1 VFLLGWSAVEGRGSI
16 LIADDQT
23 AARDK
28 CARLLRDAGYK
39 VVLAAD
45 GQEAIDRFRSEA
57 LDLLILDVM
66 MPRMTGVEV
75 ARILK
80 ANSNGTFVPIIL
92 VSSKSDVESR
102 VGGLKAGAD
111 DFLAKPYDGAE
122 LLARVEAMLRIKK
135 QHEDLMRT
143 MREMEA
149 SVIVDALT
157 GLYNFRFLQRR
168 LPEEFARAQ
177 RYDDP
182 LAFLVLEVD
191 GARPPDRALRQIGEG
206 LAKIVRTVDM
216 LARTGDAEFAI
227 LLPSTHFAGALPVA
241 RRIQTAMRQLSATVS
256 IGAAFFP
263 SKQVAAAPDL
273 LKQAGIALSRA
284 RQEGAGWM
292 CLLQH
297 QSYLYR
303 PEPE

>member
-1 VFLLGWSAVEGRGSI
+1 MDARATI
-16 LIADDQT
+16 LIADDQ
-23 AARDK
+23 AGARDK
-28 CARLLRDAGYK
+28 AARLLRDAGYR
-39 VVLAAD
+39 VTVAAD
-45 GQEAIDRFRSEA
+45 GQEALERYRSEA
-57 LDLLILDVM
+57 PDLLILDVL
-66 MPRMTGVEV
+66 MPRVSGVEV

-80 ANSNGTFVPIIL
+80 ATQNGTFTPIIL
-92 VSSKSDVESR
+92 VSSKADPEAR

-111 DFLAKPYDGAE
+111 DFVAKPYDGAE

-135 QHEDLMRT
+135 QHEDLSAT
-143 MREMEA
+143 LREMQA

-191 GARPPDRALRQIGEG
+191 GVRPTDRSLRQIADG
-206 LAKIVRTVDM
+206 LSKILRTVDM
-216 LARTGDAEFAI
+216 LARTGEAEFAI
-227 LLPSTHFAGALPVA
+227 LLPSTHFAGTLPVA
-241 RRIQTAMRQLSATVS
+241 RRIQSAMRALSATVS

-263 SKQVAAAPDL
+263 SKQVAAADDL
-273 LKQAGIALSRA
+273 LKQAGLALTRA
-284 RQEGAGWM
+284 RAEGAGWM

>member
-1 VFLLGWSAVEGRGSI
+1 LDTRASI

-28 CARLLRDAGYK
+28 AARLLRDAGYR
-39 VVLAAD
+39 VTVAGD
-45 GQEAIDRFRSEA
+45 GQEALERYRSEA
-57 LDLLILDVM
+57 PDLLILDVL
-66 MPRMTGVEV
+66 MPRVSGLEV

-80 ANSNGTFVPIIL
+80 ATQNGAFTPIIL
-92 VSSKSDVESR
+92 MSTKADVETR

-111 DFLAKPYDGAE
+111 DFVAKPYDGAE
-122 LLARVEAMLRIKK
+122 LLARVEVLLRIKK
-135 QHEDLMRT
+135 QHEDLAAT
-143 MREMEA
+143 LREMQA
-149 SVIVDALT
+149 SVVVDALT

-191 GARPPDRALRQIGEG
+191 GGRPSDRALRQIGEG
-206 LAKIVRTVDM
+206 LGKILRTVDM
-216 LARTGDAEFAI
+216 LARTGEAEFAI
-227 LLPSTHFAGALPVA
+227 LLPSTHFAGTLPVA
-241 RRIQTAMRQLSATVS
+241 RRIQTAMRQLGHTVS
-256 IGAAFFP
+256 MGASFFP
-263 SKQVAAAPDL
+263 SKQVSAADDL
-273 LKQAGIALSRA
+273 LKQAGLAVTRA
-284 RQEGAGWM
+284 RAEGSGWM

>member
-1 VFLLGWSAVEGRGSI
+1 MDPRASI
-16 LIADDQT
+16 LIADDQ
-23 AARDK
+23 AGARDK
-28 CARLLRDAGYK
+28 AARLLRDAGYR
-39 VVLAAD
+39 VTVAAD
-45 GQEAIDRFRSEA
+45 GQEALERYRSEA
-57 LDLLILDVM
+57 PDLLILDVL
-66 MPRMTGVEV
+66 MPRVSGVEV

-80 ANSNGTFVPIIL
+80 ATQNGTFTPIIL
-92 VSSKSDVESR
+92 VSSKADLESR

-111 DFLAKPYDGAE
+111 DFVAKPYDGAE

-135 QHEDLMRT
+135 QHEDLVGT
-143 MREMEA
+143 LREMQA
-149 SVIVDALT
+149 SVVVDSLT

-191 GARPPDRALRQIGEG
+191 GGRPSDRTLRQIGEG
-206 LAKIVRTVDM
+206 LSKILRTVDM
-216 LARTGDAEFAI
+216 LARTGEAEFAI

-241 RRIQTAMRQLSATVS
+241 RRIQTTMRALSHTVS

-263 SKQVAAAPDL
+263 SKQVSATDDL
-273 LKQAGIALSRA
+273 LKQAGLALMRA
-284 RQEGAGWM
+284 RAEGAGWM